1 MQKSKDKG
9 SFTANGNCFKFR
21 FIELLQVC
29 TKRLPLGEAVAEIG
43 ASEPISVTDEGQPL
57 RCFLRFFASK
67 VLVLPSSAP
76 VCELGHLPPGEG
88 ILRSRKFESAR

>member
-1 MQKSKDKG
+1 M
-9 SFTANGNCFKFR
+9 
-21 FIELLQVC
+21 ELLQVC

-88 ILRSRKFESAR
+88 ILRSRKLKQLGKLEFAAQKISTPVGC